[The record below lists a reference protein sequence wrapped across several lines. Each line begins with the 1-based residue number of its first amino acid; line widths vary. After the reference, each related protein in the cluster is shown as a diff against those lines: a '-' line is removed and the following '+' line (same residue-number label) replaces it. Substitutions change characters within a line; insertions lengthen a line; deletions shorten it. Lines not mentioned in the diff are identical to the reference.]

1 MEIIPYIATVLINND
16 YDYDKIKQHP
26 RQGNYGQDRKD
37 T

>member
-1 MEIIPYIATVLINND
+1 MEIIPYIYND

-26 RQGNYGQDRKD
+26 RQGNYSQDRKN

>member
-1 MEIIPYIATVLINND
+1 MEIIPYILINND

-26 RQGNYGQDRKD
+26 RQGNYSQDRKN